1 MFLFLLHFQKWLM
14 YVLSVQII
22 VQWESCKTTIIYENF
37 AWFTEFEIEPSFGLL
52 LVLHFNLY
60 GDYILCRLDSPEEMW
75 KWNQEKTL
83 KWRGIYMIWV
93 CSKPL
98 YKQTSVRKKSLSKFK
113 QIHVCRMSISFLG
126 EMFSCNQALLSLGE
140 LLLDKWFTFWKRD

>member
-1 MFLFLLHFQKWLM
+1 MILFLLHFQKWLM

-22 VQWESCKTTIIYENF
+22 VQRERCKTTIIYENF

-83 KWRGIYMIWV
+83 KCTEGAFIWYGFARNHCINKQVYEKYPSQNSNKYM
-93 CSKPL
+93 CAGNSCL
-98 YKQTSVRKKSLSKFK
+98 YHF
-113 QIHVCRMSISFLG
+113 
-126 EMFSCNQALLSLGE
+126 
-140 LLLDKWFTFWKRD
+140 